1 MRDLG
6 FDNTAIEHL
15 KKLFP
20 TKTIELMANEVEVE
34 NITTQAKKMKT
45 LKERY
50 DFFLVSSVDYDDDI
64 RKKIDILAFIYK
76 GYVFKKND
84 EWRGMSEY
92 SIIIKLWSF
101 IFETLFEQES
111 DIRLLWGM
119 INSKLIYRFVYL
131 TTTKTTTSR
140 I

>member
-6 FDNTAIEHL
+6 FDNTVIGHLKRIFPSKPLELPANEAEIEH
-15 KKLFP
+15 
-20 TKTIELMANEVEVE
+20 
-34 NITTQAKKMKT
+34 ITTKAKKMNT
-45 LKERY
+45 LRERY
-50 DFFLVSSVDYDDDI
+50 NFFLVSSIDCNDDI

-92 SIIIKLWSF
+92 SIIIKLWSS
-101 IFETLFEQES
+101 IFETLFEEES

-119 INSKLIYRFVYL
+119 INSKLI
-131 TTTKTTTSR
+131 
-140 I
+140 